1 MVGKENKS
9 PGINSNSYNKN
20 ELIKLDKPQTLKQLS
35 SFKGSVQRLTKI
47 IHKLKI
53 SKTLRPLLKNKKGQ
67 QQQTLAQR
75 TPLRSFYE
83 N

>member
-1 MVGKENKS
+1 M
-9 PGINSNSYNKN
+9 
-20 ELIKLDKPQTLKQLS
+20 
-35 SFKGSVQRLTKI
+35 GSVHGLTKF
-47 IHKLKI
+47 IHNLRI
-53 SKTLRPLLKNKKGQ
+53 LETLRQLLKNKKGQ